1 MGLSKHFIFTE
12 QRIIKLTLIKGYF
25 VGKAVKKSSE
35 ETLNQALDK
44 LVMVCPNKKTYDE
57 LTSLMFQLYCGNDF
71 GLGNFSLSFLDK
83 IENRWRSGR
92 KAAAKAKGISLVVKN
107 V

>member
-1 MGLSKHFIFTE
+1 M
-12 QRIIKLTLIKGYF
+12 
-25 VGKAVKKSSE
+25 GKAIKKSSE
-35 ETLNQALDK
+35 EALNHALDK

-83 IENRWRSGR
+83 IEKRWTTGR
-92 KAAAKAKGISLVVKN
+92 KAAAAAKGLKLVVRN

>member
-1 MGLSKHFIFTE
+1 M
-12 QRIIKLTLIKGYF
+12 
-25 VGKAVKKSSE
+25 GKAAKISGDE
-35 ETLNQALDK
+35 RLNNALDK

-83 IENRWRSGR
+83 IEDRWRSGR
-92 KAAAKAKGISLVVKN
+92 KKAAEAAGLKLVVKN

>member
-1 MGLSKHFIFTE
+1 M
-12 QRIIKLTLIKGYF
+12 
-25 VGKAVKKSSE
+25 GKAVKKSSE
-35 ETLNQALDK
+35 EALDQALDK

-83 IENRWRSGR
+83 IEKRWATGR
-92 KAAAKAKGISLVVKN
+92 KAAAAAKGLKLVVRN
-107 V
+107 A

>member
-1 MGLSKHFIFTE
+1 
-12 QRIIKLTLIKGYF
+12 

-35 ETLNQALDK
+35 EALDQALDK
-44 LVMVCPNKKTYDE
+44 LVMICPNKKTYDE
-57 LTSLMFQLYCGNDF
+57 LTSLMFQLYCGNDY

-83 IENRWRSGR
+83 IEKRWQSGR
-92 KAAAKAKGISLVVKN
+92 KQVAQAKGLKLVVEN

>member
-1 MGLSKHFIFTE
+1 M
-12 QRIIKLTLIKGYF
+12 
-25 VGKAVKKSSE
+25 GKAIKKSSE
-35 ETLNQALDK
+35 EALNAALDK

-83 IENRWRSGR
+83 IESRWQSGR
-92 KAAAKAKGISLVVKN
+92 KNAAESRWLKLIVMNA
-107 V
+107 